1 MANNGQDEDG
11 DRIDKV
17 LLDVIYEHTIH
28 TTWRG
33 VNRDLEEMNVMYGR
47 YSTVVAVAVV
57 VVEARTLR

>member
-1 MANNGQDEDG
+1 MSTPYIQHGE
-11 DRIDKV
+11 
-17 LLDVIYEHTIH
+17 
-28 TTWRG
+28 G